1 MTHFTSHLRSGLFP
15 LGGMAKILYEF
26 LLSPTHA
33 TLPAYV
39 ELLDFITLII
49 FDEDD
54 TL

>member
-1 MTHFTSHLRSGLFP
+1 
-15 LGGMAKILYEF
+15 MAKILYEL
-26 LLSPTHA
+26 LLSPKRA
-33 TLPAYV
+33 TFPVYV